1 MTRTG
6 QVLIAFV
13 MVLVLVFVLSA
24 NTQASV
30 EPQTVRVTLTD
41 YHVELSQFT
50 VTPGKPVD
58 FIVDNQSALPHLLVV
73 RPYDDSQP
81 ADVAE
86 AVTIGSG
93 TQRSFRQTLEPGV
106 YRVECLAWDHAERGM
121 LNAIAAQAAPS
132 HSFPIRM
139 DMLVSLSM
147 LIVGCAWIIGSSLGL
162 RVWRS

>member
-6 QVLIAFV
+6 QVLIAFL
-13 MVLVLVFVLSA
+13 MVLALVFVLSA

-41 YHVELSQFT
+41 FHVALSQFT

-58 FIVDNQSALPHLLVV
+58 FVVDNQSALAHHLVV

-81 ADVAE
+81 ADIAE

-121 LNAIAAQAAPS
+121 LNAIAAETPAS
-132 HSFPIRM
+132 RTFPIRM
-139 DMLVSLSM
+139 DMLVSLSA
-147 LIVGCAWIIGSSLGL
+147 LVLGCVWIIGSSLGL
-162 RVWRS
+162 RLWRS